1 MDRLIKKITY
11 FNNYYVYRIGIGTRI
26 PISEFN
32 KININTAEY
41 ADAVDDR
48 FDIIINPTTD
58 SILISFEGEE
68 D

>member
-41 ADAVDDR
+41 ANVLNDW
-48 FDIIINPTTD
+48 FNIFINPNID
-58 SILISFEGEE
+58 SLLVLIDESE